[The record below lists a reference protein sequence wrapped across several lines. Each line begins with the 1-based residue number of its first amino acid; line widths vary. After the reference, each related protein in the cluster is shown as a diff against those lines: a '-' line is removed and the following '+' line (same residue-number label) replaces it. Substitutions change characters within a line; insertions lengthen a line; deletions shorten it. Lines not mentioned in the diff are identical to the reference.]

1 MSANPESLQPTAV
14 HVPQGAAIRP
24 VAALP
29 SLRPAVGSPA
39 LGPSDTRE
47 PHPASEPTRPPFR
60 AHSVSRR
67 GLIPGG
73 TSIELRDVEPDDV
86 AERLRG
92 MLGLAPEQPA
102 PGEAAAS
109 YRRTL
114 PPLVQSLD
122 AGGWIAWCLVGLV
135 VFGEGFPALAKI
147 RRESKRVGLALAL
160 VRAQGCISVTAR
172 MLGASRKVVRDNLH
186 ALGLYPW
193 GVAGIGE
200 DAPSC
205 EDGGPCA

>member
-1 MSANPESLQPTAV
+1 MDESNHQTPPTGSPGPIHADPASEHPTATTRLVGPHVAVMGGLADDQPT
-14 HVPQGAAIRP
+14 P
-24 VAALP
+24 
-29 SLRPAVGSPA
+29 
-39 LGPSDTRE
+39 
-47 PHPASEPTRPPFR
+47 EPTRPPFR
-60 AHSVSRR
+60 AHSVSRP

-73 TSIELRDVEPDDV
+73 TGVELRDVEPDDV

-92 MLGLAPEQPA
+92 MLGLTPEQPA

-122 AGGWIAWCLVGLV
+122 AGGWIAWCLAGLV

-160 VRAQGCISVTAR
+160 VRAQGRISPAAR
-172 MLGASRKVVRDNLH
+172 MLGATRKVVRENLR
-186 ALGLYPW
+186 ALGLIPW
-193 GVAGIGE
+193 GVASTDEAAACEAGE
-200 DAPSC
+200 VRS
-205 EDGGPCA
+205 

>member
-1 MSANPESLQPTAV
+1 MSEHHPSPVSLARTE
-14 HVPQGAAIRP
+14 
-24 VAALP
+24 
-29 SLRPAVGSPA
+29 
-39 LGPSDTRE
+39 PSDHRE
-47 PHPASEPTRPPFR
+47 PHPAPAPKRPPFR
-60 AHSVSRR
+60 AHSVSRP

-73 TSIELRDVEPDDV
+73 PSIELRDVEPDDV

-147 RRESKRVGLALAL
+147 RRESKRVGLALAI
-160 VRAQGCISVTAR
+160 VRAQGRISPAAR

-193 GVAGIGE
+193 GVPSIDGCTSTAPDGSDVTTSPLRAGQ
-200 DAPSC
+200 P
-205 EDGGPCA
+205 

>member
-1 MSANPESLQPTAV
+1 MSKTTHPSPSMGGYGPDSIDPGSDVPTPAGRLVGAN
-14 HVPQGAAIRP
+14 GG
-24 VAALP
+24 VAARL
-29 SLRPAVGSPA
+29 S
-39 LGPSDTRE
+39 
-47 PHPASEPTRPPFR
+47 SEPTRPPFR
-60 AHSVSRR
+60 AHTVSRP

-73 TSIELRDVEPDDV
+73 PSIELRDVEPDDV
-86 AERLRG
+86 AEKLRG

-122 AGGWIAWCLVGLV
+122 AGGWIAWCLAGLV
-135 VFGEGFPALAKI
+135 VFGDGFPALAKI

-160 VRAQGCISVTAR
+160 VRAQGCISGTAR
-172 MLGASRKVVRDNLH
+172 MLGATRKVVRENLR
-186 ALGLYPW
+186 ALGLVPW
-193 GVAGIGE
+193 GVANIGG

-205 EDGGPCA
+205 DEGGLHS